1 MVKSSLVGSLSS
13 ILMRSFLPL
22 LVALDATTFRP
33 WALYLFVEVVRFL
46 IEARHL
52 GFLRLSAP
60 QFFECLADRKFGCFR
75 HRDILWFVYFPT
87 SSLSVIC

>member
-1 MVKSSLVGSLSS
+1 MTQSGHQVMVKSSLVGSLSS

-22 LVALDATTFRP
+22 LVALDATPSRRLG
-33 WALYLFVEVVRFL
+33 AVLYLFVEVVRFL

-60 QFFECLADRKFGCFR
+60 QFFECLADRKFGCF
-75 HRDILWFVYFPT
+75 
-87 SSLSVIC
+87 